1 MKILIVTTEIGLDG
15 GGLSLSC
22 TKLADVL
29 SRKHTVEIADSTAQP
44 ILTASGGALAHLR
57 HSIGMEY
64 KLKMEVEKYKDYD
77 AVIGF
82 GGNFNGYYSSLLAHK
97 INAKY
102 VLSFRGSDINLSKW
116 SAETDW
122 YSHKAIDKADKIVV
136 LSNEMK
142 NNVLHVSPSAKNKVT
157 IIPNVFE
164 GKQTKISFPNL
175 PSSITIGCAAS
186 YLNEKKGIANLL
198 CVVSEFKKMSPLPIK
213 LILVGKIDD
222 DLKLEYKQIINDL
235 KLKDNV
241 LLVNKMSRSDL
252 AQTMKNWDF
261 YVQGSVCEG
270 CSNSVMEAF
279 QNGCAFISTK
289 TGFIA
294 EALSPKYP
302 YFFFDSFNPTSM
314 SLSLLKLINLKDKEL
329 LYSKAHKDLVRC
341 CNKYIIENKWLEI
354 FDTVPVQRPIPD
366 GIENVIA
373 IGLHDIQGELHDSIT
388 TPVAVFEKFVDQ
400 IYNSGY
406 GLCSMRDYIAK
417 NAEERK
423 SWIVCTFDDGY
434 KDLNKYA
441 LPILCK
447 YGFTASVFI
456 CTGLIGKD
464 NKWNNKDAVPRRHL
478 NMDELHNLHRNG
490 WEIAS
495 HGVHHYNLLKLT
507 AVEIDSELSMSHDFL
522 VKEWGE
528 AISYA
533 YPYGAYNAFI
543 MNCVGRY
550 YKYAFS
556 VTQGGDS
563 LVADSLQIRRYS
575 IAEIYQMLNS
585 RQ

>member
-29 SRKHTVEIADSTAQP
+29 SRKHTVEITDSTAQP
-44 ILTASGGALAHLR
+44 TLAASGGALTHLR
-57 HSIGMEY
+57 HFISMEY
-64 KLKMEVEKYKDYD
+64 KLKTEVEKYKDCD
-77 AVIGF
+77 VVIGF
-82 GGNFNGYYSSLLAHK
+82 GGNFNGYYASLLAHK

-102 VLSFRGSDINLSKW
+102 ILSLRGSDINLSKW
-116 SAETDW
+116 SVENSW
-122 YSHKAIDKADKIVV
+122 YSHKAIANADKIIV

-142 NNVLHVSPSAKNKVT
+142 NNVLFVSPSAKNKIT

-164 GKQTKISFPNL
+164 DKQSKIAFPNL
-175 PSSITIGCAAS
+175 PSSITLGCAAS
-186 YLNEKKGIANLL
+186 YLNEKKGIVNLL
-198 CVVSEFKKMSPLPIK
+198 CMVSEFKKRSQLPIE

-222 DLKLEYKQIINDL
+222 DLKLEYLQIINDL

-252 AQTMKNWDF
+252 TQAMKNWDF

-294 EALSPKYP
+294 EVLSPKFP
-302 YFFFDSFNPTSM
+302 YFFFDSFNPASM
-314 SLSLLKLINLKDKEL
+314 SLSLLGLINLKDKEL
-329 LYSKAHKDLVRC
+329 LYSKACKELVQC
-341 CNKYIIENKWLEI
+341 CNKYTIENKWQEI
-354 FDTVPVQRPIPD
+354 FGTVSVQRPIPHS
-366 GIENVIA
+366 IEHVIA
-373 IGLHDIQGELHDSIT
+373 VGLHDIQGELHDSIT
-388 TPVAVFEKFVDQ
+388 TPVDVFEKFVEQ
-400 IYNSGY
+400 IYKSGY

-434 KDLNKYA
+434 KGLNEYA
-441 LPILCK
+441 LPILSK
-447 YGFTASVFI
+447 YGFTATVFI

-464 NKWNNKDAVPRRHL
+464 NKWNNKDAVLRQHL
-478 NMDELHNLHRNG
+478 NINELHNLHRCG

-495 HGVHHYNLLKLT
+495 HGVSHFNLLKLT
-507 AVEIDSELSMSHDFL
+507 DEELESELRLSYDFI

-543 MNCVGRY
+543 RNCVGRY
-550 YKYAFS
+550 YRYAFS
-556 VTQGGDS
+556 VTHGGTS
-563 LVADSLQIRRYS
+563 FVADSLQIRRYS
-575 IAEIYQMLNS
+575 ITEIYKML
-585 RQ
+585 QEFI